1 MKLRKMPM
9 AGTYDDAMSY
19 QSSFDWTAWDLS
31 SLIAKNK
38 PPPSV
43 RIAVRFMYTGAVVE
57 ALVAILG
64 LAIYFRV
71 WRGVVSVSTLQLT
84 PGQLRLAEATG
95 AAVGVGVALARIGM
109 WLWMASKSKAGR
121 SWARVLSTVFFG
133 IDSLALVTGIGR
145 PVPGGHWQ
153 LLFPAAVWLVGLCA
167 VALLWRGESSE
178 FFTAQ
183 SRRYY

>member
-9 AGTYDDAMSY
+9 AGTYDYAMSY

-71 WRGVVSVSTLQLT
+71 WRGVVSVSALQLT

-95 AAVGVGVALARIGM
+95 AAVGVVVALARIGM

-178 FFTAQ
+178 FFTAR